1 MAKAALEAQAEGGD
15 PQPLEADT
23 ALTGK
28 ARESGSPHSRRAR
41 RPPNKKRR
49 SDLCARDG
57 DGYPQNQRRDGYH
70 GGGQGLKFQRRLEPS
85 RCPSPTPL
93 RPAPR
98 LTVKVEAY
106 TPRRSGALYLLLH
119 RPDPGGP
126 PAHHRRDGV
135 SVAREAMV
143 RAAGPPK
150 IDKDGQARR
159 DDRGKVAYS
168 PVIQFTDR
176 DVGDAFSDRVIEA
189 LLEAYPRAFDDTGA
203 R

>member
-1 MAKAALEAQAEGGD
+1 MSV
-15 PQPLEADT
+15 AD
-23 ALTGK
+23 L
-28 ARESGSPHSRRAR
+28 S
-41 RPPNKKRR
+41 
-49 SDLCARDG
+49 
-57 DGYPQNQRRDGYH
+57 
-70 GGGQGLKFQRRLEPS
+70 
-85 RCPSPTPL
+85 L
-93 RPAPR
+93 RAPR

-106 TPRRSGALYLLLH
+106 TPRRSGALFGFCTVLIPEVRLRIIDVTVFQSHGKRWCGL
-119 RPDPGGP
+119 PG
-126 PAHHRRDGV
+126 R
-135 SVAREAMV
+135 
-143 RAAGPPK
+143 PK